1 MNEIIRFEKV
11 RKVFDGRVEALK
23 GIDISIRRGEFVGIM
38 GPSGSGKSTLLH
50 LMGGIEKPTEGR
62 VLFEGRDISDLS
74 EDELAKLRKSK
85 ISYIFQFFYLLQDF
99 TCLENLM
106 IVGKI
111 GGIKNPEE
119 KAINILKRIGLE
131 DKAHEFPSN
140 LSGGQQQRLAIGR
153 ALMVDADVII
163 GDEPTGNL
171 DRKNAESVFNLFREI
186 NREKGTTIVVATHN
200 ESLKTFFDRIIYLED
215 GKII

>member
-23 GIDISIRRGEFVGIM
+23 GIDISVRRGEFVGIM